1 MNKKFKFFSTIDK
14 REIIAVNKVLK
25 NKKLS
30 SFVASKNKDFTGSSH
45 DGGKKIIEF
54 ERKICQFFNVKY
66 SLVVN
71 SWTSGLVCIV
81 GSLQL
86 EPGDE
91 IILPTWTMSA
101 CASSILHWNCIPV
114 FVDIDK
120 NNFCLDIKDVEKKI
134 SKKTKAIMAVDIFG
148 QSANYSELKKIS
160 KKYNLKLISDTAQ
173 AIGSKY
179 KEIYSGTVSDIGGFS
194 LNHHKHIQTAEGG
207 IIVTNNKNLYE
218 KCKLIRNHAEVTVG
232 NIKSKNKFALLNM
245 IGENFRM
252 GEIEAA
258 IGIEQLKKLK
268 KIIENRQSVAKKI
281 INGLK
286 GLKGLKIP
294 STEFGNTNSYYVLPL
309 VVDTKIIK
317 TKRDQIVSSLNK
329 IGLECFFGGYLNLHR
344 LPTYKHKIAYGKKGF
359 PWNLTQNGKNIKYKA
374 GSLPI
379 AEHLHNN
386 SFIGLEM
393 CMYELSNKEIS
404 KLIKSF
410 KKVWSKII

>member
-1 MNKKFKFFSTIDK
+1 MNKKFRFFSTIDK
-14 REIIAVNKVLK
+14 KEIIAVNRVLK

-45 DGGKKIIEF
+45 NGGRKILEF
-54 ERKICQFFNVKY
+54 ENKICKFFNVKY

-101 CASSILHWNCIPV
+101 CASAILHWNCIPV

-120 NNFCLDIKDVEKKI
+120 DNFCLDIKDVKKKI

-148 QSANYSELKKIS
+148 QSANYSELNKIS
-160 KKYNLKLISDTAQ
+160 KKYNLKIISDTAQ

-179 KEIYSGTVSDIGGFS
+179 KGKFSGTVSDIGGFS
-194 LNHHKHIQTAEGG
+194 LNHHKHIQTGEGG

-218 KCKLIRNHAEVTVG
+218 KCKLIRNHAEVTIG
-232 NIKSKNKFALLNM
+232 NVKSKKKFLLSNM
-245 IGENFRM
+245 IGENYRM

-268 KIIENRQSVAKKI
+268 KIIKNRQSVAKKI
-281 INGLK
+281 ISGLR

-294 STEFGNTNSYYVLPL
+294 STEINNTNSYYVLPL
-309 VVDTKIIK
+309 VMDNKIIK
-317 TKRDQIVSSLNK
+317 TKRDEIVKSLNEL
-329 IGLECFFGGYLNLHR
+329 GLKCFFGGYVNLHR
-344 LPTYKHKIAYGKKGF
+344 LPTFEHKIAYGKNGL
-359 PWNLTQNGKNIKYKA
+359 PWNLTQNGKNIRYKN

-379 AEHLHNN
+379 AEYLHDN
-386 SFIGLEM
+386 SFIGLEI
-393 CMYELSNKEIS
+393 CMYEFNNKEIS
-404 KLIKSF
+404 ELIKIF
-410 KKVWSKII
+410 KKVWDKVV